1 MNFEEL
7 INVIN
12 DTHKGLSIWNLYLFK
27 QFYVTYPQIL
37 QTLSAEFNNNEKNLF
52 TLEPIKIL
60 NRIGQSST
68 DLFKNKTIGIRP
80 NTVVNELS
88 LTHLV
93 ELLKID
99 EDLKRS
105 FYEIECIKGNWSV
118 RELKRQ
124 IASLYFERMGLSKDK
139 ERLSEY
145 TQNKYQ

>member
-1 MNFEEL
+1 M
-7 INVIN
+7 
-12 DTHKGLSIWNLYLFK
+12 
-27 QFYVTYPQIL
+27 

-88 LTHLV
+88 FTHLV

-118 RELKRQ
+118 RELKDKLLVY
-124 IASLYFERMGLSKDK
+124 ILSVWDYQKIK
-139 ERLSEY
+139 KGS
-145 TQNKYQ
+145 QNIHRININSISTC